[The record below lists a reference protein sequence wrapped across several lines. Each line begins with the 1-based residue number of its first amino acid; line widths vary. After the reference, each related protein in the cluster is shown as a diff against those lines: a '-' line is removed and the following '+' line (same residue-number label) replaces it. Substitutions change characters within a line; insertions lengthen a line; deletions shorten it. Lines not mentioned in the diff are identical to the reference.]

1 MKHFYSHLIE
11 IESVVVKLEELN
23 LTEEQKMHLGALI
36 DSTIHQ
42 SVLEMI
48 LSKLPESEKRIF
60 IEKLQEN
67 SEDKKMMDFLQGKVD
82 NIENEILQT
91 VKELKKEL
99 NEDIKEA
106 GRISHD

>member
-1 MKHFYSHLIE
+1 MKHFYSHLIQ